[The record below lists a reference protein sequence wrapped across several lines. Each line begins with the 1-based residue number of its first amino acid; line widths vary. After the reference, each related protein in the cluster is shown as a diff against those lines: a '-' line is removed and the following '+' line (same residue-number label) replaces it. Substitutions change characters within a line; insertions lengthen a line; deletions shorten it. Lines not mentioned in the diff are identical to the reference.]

1 MPEGV
6 GNSIGAVVN
15 ALLKTGIDGKYVKT
29 TGAKSR
35 FRRSDRGFA
44 TKLVVLLDQDKL
56 PAKQA
61 GPMC

>member
-6 GNSIGAVVN
+6 ESIRWAMMNG
-15 ALLKTGIDGKYVKT
+15 LLKTGIDGKYVT
-29 TGAKSR
+29 TAGAKSH

>member
-1 MPEGV
+1 MNG
-6 GNSIGAVVN
+6 
-15 ALLKTGIDGKYVKT
+15 LLKTGIDGKYVKT
-29 TGAKSR
+29 TGAKSH

>member
-1 MPEGV
+1 M
-6 GNSIGAVVN
+6 N